1 MAIEIKVPEM
11 GESIVEATVGAWVK
25 NEGDQIE
32 AGETILE
39 LETEKVNLEVTAP
52 ATGTLETVNI
62 PEGEIVNVGTV
73 LGTINTES
81 IEKIQ
86 IQDNTSDSKKELE
99 LPNNT
104 KTETQAEKSED
115 KDVNI
120 TPVAKNLADKHSI
133 NIDSINGS
141 GRAGKITID
150 DINSEINKNNQINTS
165 NDELPVP
172 QESLETKKRI
182 TKRRETIAKRL
193 TDAHLNTVMTTT
205 YNEVDMSEIMAIRS
219 KYKDSFKEEKGVGLG
234 FMSFFVKSVVQALID
249 FPNLNSEMQ
258 EKEII
263 LKNYYHVGI
272 AVASEEG
279 LVVPVLK
286 NANTLSFSQIEKSIA
301 NMVTK
306 TKTKSLTIDDLTGG
320 TFTITNGGVFGSMF
334 STPILNHPQ
343 VGILGMHTIK
353 KKPVVINDEIV
364 IRPIMYL
371 ALTYDHRIVDGGEAV
386 QFLVRIKEFIEDPQK
401 LLIEN

>member
-11 GESIVEATVGAWVK
+11 GESIVEATVGAWVR

-52 ATGTLETVNI
+52 ATGTLETINI
-62 PEGEIVNVGTV
+62 SEGEIVNVGTV
-73 LGTINTES
+73 LGTINTELTG
-81 IEKIQ
+81 KIQ
-86 IQDNTSDSKKELE
+86 TQKNITDSKKEPE
-99 LPNNT
+99 FPDST
-104 KTETQAEKSED
+104 QTENQEE

-133 NIDSINGS
+133 NVDSINGS

-150 DINSEINKNNQINTS
+150 DINAEINKNTPLSTS
-165 NDELPVP
+165 KNDSPIP

-205 YNEVDMSEIMAIRS
+205 YNEVDMSEIMAIRT

-249 FPNLNSEMQ
+249 FPNLNSEMR
-258 EKEII
+258 ETEII

-272 AVASEEG
+272 AVASDEG

-286 NANTLSFSQIEKSIA
+286 NANTLSFSQIEKSIVE
-301 NMVTK
+301 MVTK

-334 STPILNHPQ
+334 STPILNPPQ